1 MKKESRQTLIGIVG
15 LTVVQ
20 LAALSEGYNGNVL
33 VAYMASVVAL
43 IAPEALDRL
52 PFN

>member
-1 MKKESRQTLIGIVG
+1 MDRELRQTLIGIVG

-20 LAALSEGYNGNVL
+20 IAALVEGYNGTVL
-33 VAYMASVVAL
+33 VAYMGSVVAL